1 MKLLKCKLCGGECE
15 FVGNEHSVSR
25 KVRCL
30 ACGFNNFDEPDKKGP
45 EIVIIRKRPIGDTNQ

>member
-15 FVGNEHSVSR
+15 FVGNEHSVNR

-30 ACGFNNFDEPDKKGP
+30 VCGYTNLDEPDKKGP
-45 EIVIIRKRPIGDTNQ
+45 EVVVIRKRPIGGTSQ

>member
-30 ACGFNNFDEPDKKGP
+30 ACGYNNLDEPEKKGP
-45 EIVIIRKRPIGDTNQ
+45 EIVVIRRRPISN